1 MSDLDEFLAR
11 KRAALTAFKDAFMA
25 DPQPVEFSASVEVR
39 GRSGVRV
46 IRIRQFELINDTGP
60 ATAGFDLGPKSPE
73 HLLAALGGCIAHS
86 AEMIA
91 AMMCLSVD
99 EIGVEVSALAHPLGQ
114 TPGFESFPITPYN
127 LKYTLTISSSE
138 PAERIEDL
146 HREIEATCPVLNLL
160 KTPQPIAGRL
170 EHFASCPDIAA

>member
-1 MSDLDEFLAR
+1 MSELDEFLAR
-11 KRAALTAFKDAFMA
+11 KRESIVAFKEAVKA
-25 DPQPVEFSASVEVR
+25 DPQQVEFSASVEVR

-91 AMMCLSVD
+91 ATMLLSI
-99 EIGVEVSALAHPLGQ
+99 ETIGVEVSALAHPLAQ
-114 TPGFESFPITPYN
+114 SPGFENYPITPYN
-127 LKYTLTISSSE
+127 LQYTLSIGSSE
-138 PAERIEDL
+138 PADRIEAL
-146 HREIEATCPVLNLL
+146 HKEIEATCP
-160 KTPQPIAGRL
+160 
-170 EHFASCPDIAA
+170 